1 MSDHVKYPTVTT
13 LISELLCS
21 PCLLIAFTIDKGV
34 ITIISNLTLPIT
46 FSKVHIVTDVELLPD
61 SPKSS
66 DDQLPPP
73 SAGTSEEVCEKRA
86 RVSCDNCE
94 EGADSYCVE
103 CDKKLCSR
111 HEKVSEYMSH
121 I

>member
-13 LISELLCS
+13 LLSELLCS
-21 PCLLIAFTIDKGV
+21 PCLLIALTFDKGV
-34 ITIISNLTLPIT
+34 KNIIFNLTLPII

-66 DDQLPPP
+66 DNQLPPP
-73 SAGTSEEVCEKRA
+73 SAETSEEVCEKRA

-94 EGADSYCVE
+94 ESADSYCVE
-103 CDKKLCSR
+103 CDKKLCSQ
-111 HEKVSEYMSH
+111 HEKVSE
-121 I
+121 

>member
-13 LISELLCS
+13 LLSELLCS

-46 FSKVHIVTDVELLPD
+46 FSTVHIVTDVELLPD

-73 SAGTSEEVCEKRA
+73 SPETTSEEVCEKRA

-111 HEKVSEYMSH
+111 HEKVSE
-121 I
+121 